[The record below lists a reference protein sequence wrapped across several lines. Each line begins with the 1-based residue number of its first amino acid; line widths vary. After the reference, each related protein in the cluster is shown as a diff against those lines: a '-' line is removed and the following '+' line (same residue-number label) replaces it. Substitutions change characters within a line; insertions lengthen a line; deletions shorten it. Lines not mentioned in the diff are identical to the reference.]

1 MTTVKHSGRHPM
13 ESIMAKLPSRPIADL
28 FRDDLNSS
36 WGKDVANQ
44 GEAQPCAKYV
54 IQAEKFILNY
64 VARLG
69 SRASEDSA
77 NTKTGNLGLSLE
89 TEKLY
94 YKRTR
99 RQAVLVVILCTSSQP
114 GQTKKHQ
121 MSIPPELR
129 ALNHQLATVPTAQLP
144 QIAPLLLR
152 NVLRCQGPLSSP
164 STNATKDDGS
174 DVFAVHK
181 LKNHVKR
188 LLEGKSA
195 EGRFAAIILVKGI
208 IDVGGWEVLREAL
221 PWVRG
226 LLAILTKP
234 DPIASKR
241 LCIITL
247 SSIFVKTHQYQ
258 SIVREI
264 TTPFLPPF
272 VTSCLALISSKS
284 TGKVLEVPASL
295 TESIFDSFS
304 TLMPRHPA
312 IFRPFAGQIR
322 QVTRV
327 YVAPTFCDGFF
338 IPESLKESARSLSV
352 LLHQTAPKNTSGEEW
367 GKNVRELVKEIH
379 TTTDQ
384 VYRAVVEDWESS
396 AGYVPQP
403 IDVNE
408 ELHGGGKSKDDYPAW
423 TGVDAGLER
432 LQGLLG
438 YLEEHFKH
446 HTATAVTVP
455 LGIVDDLLTR
465 LMSIA
470 APQPTRNGS
479 GNGGMRLHPA
489 ISREEREGLW
499 SGLPQTYIGVMEVYG
514 ILIERLQHNFTSLA
528 QGCLEQ
534 ITWTFRTGK
543 QDERYRAKAYDVIAA
558 TLPLCASGLPKPS
571 VDRLT
576 PAIISC
582 CKELRTVDE
591 VVPAMAL
598 KDSSGK
604 AISNGVANADSFLKN
619 KSILASAD
627 VCDTAVVKSAKAL
640 LPLFFTLIPQQ
651 HLEAYTRAELD
662 RTAILSHHKEAMLAS
677 VLSPFLGRNGKS
689 LPSILPHLCRAYP
702 RDAAVEA
709 LLRPRLPVIRQT
721 APVMGAPL
729 EEELDEDDDVAMD
742 DLQPVD
748 GQEELSENTNNTTT
762 TSITTIKEANYT
774 DAPITS
780 PKTSE
785 PEPNHWGTSA
795 PQNKRYARKDP
806 QNKEVAAPATSISEG
821 TPRMETTTRTT
832 VQSTT
837 TTVDVVEE
845 DSDDESVHLEAG
857 LSDSDEEEE

>member
-1 MTTVKHSGRHPM
+1 
-13 ESIMAKLPSRPIADL
+13 
-28 FRDDLNSS
+28 
-36 WGKDVANQ
+36 
-44 GEAQPCAKYV
+44 
-54 IQAEKFILNY
+54 
-64 VARLG
+64 
-69 SRASEDSA
+69 
-77 NTKTGNLGLSLE
+77 
-89 TEKLY
+89 
-94 YKRTR
+94 
-99 RQAVLVVILCTSSQP
+99 
-114 GQTKKHQ
+114 

-129 ALNHQLATVPTAQLP
+129 VLNHQLSTVPAAQLP
-144 QIAPLLLR
+144 QITPLLLR

-164 STNATKDDGS
+164 STNAAKDDDS
-174 DVFAVHK
+174 EATAVHK
-181 LKNHVKR
+181 LKNHVSR
-188 LLEGKSA
+188 LLNGKSA

-208 IDVGGWEVLREAL
+208 VDVGGWEVLREAGPL
-221 PWVRG
+221 VKG
-226 LLAILTKP
+226 LLGILTKP
-234 DPIASKR
+234 DPAASKR

-247 SSIFVKTHQYQ
+247 SSIFVMTHQYQ

-264 TTPFLPPF
+264 TTPNLPTF
-272 VTSCLALISSKS
+272 ISSCLALISSKS
-284 TGKVLEVPASL
+284 TGKLLDVPASL
-295 TESIFDSFS
+295 TESIFDAFS

-312 IFRPFAGQIR
+312 IFRPAAGQIR

-338 IPESLKESARSLSV
+338 VPESVKESARSLAV

-384 VYRAVVEDWESS
+384 VYRAVVEDWESA
-396 AGYVPQP
+396 AGYVSQP
-403 IDVNE
+403 VDVNE

-423 TGVDAGLER
+423 TGIDAGLER

-455 LGIVDDLLTR
+455 LGIIDDLLTR

-470 APQPTRNGS
+470 APQPSKNGS
-479 GNGGMRLHPA
+479 GRDGMRLHPA

-543 QDERYRAKAYDVIAA
+543 QDEKYRAKAYDVIA
-558 TLPLCASGLPKPS
+558 TVLPLCASGLPKPS
-571 VDRLT
+571 IERMTSV
-576 PAIISC
+576 IVSC
-582 CKELRTVDE
+582 CKELRTADE
-591 VVPAMAL
+591 VVPAIAL

-619 KSILASAD
+619 KSILSSAD
-627 VCDTAVVKSAKAL
+627 VYDTAVVKSAKAL

-662 RTAILSHHKEAMLAS
+662 RTAIISHHKEAMLAS

-702 RDAAVEA
+702 RDPAVEA
-709 LLRPRLPVIRQT
+709 LLRPRLPVIRQSG
-721 APVMGAPL
+721 PIMDAPL

-748 GQEELSENTNNTTT
+748 EQEELAENINNTTVT
-762 TSITTIKEANYT
+762 STTTTNEASSADAAITSI
-774 DAPITS
+774 
-780 PKTSE
+780 KTKE

-795 PQNKRYARKDP
+795 PQNKRYAKRDPENKDA
-806 QNKEVAAPATSISEG
+806 AAPAASISEG
-821 TPRMETTTRTT
+821 APRVEATTRTT

-837 TTVDVVEE
+837 TTVDVVEDE

-857 LSDSDEEEE
+857 LSDSEDEEE

>member
-1 MTTVKHSGRHPM
+1 
-13 ESIMAKLPSRPIADL
+13 
-28 FRDDLNSS
+28 
-36 WGKDVANQ
+36 
-44 GEAQPCAKYV
+44 
-54 IQAEKFILNY
+54 
-64 VARLG
+64 
-69 SRASEDSA
+69 
-77 NTKTGNLGLSLE
+77 
-89 TEKLY
+89 
-94 YKRTR
+94 
-99 RQAVLVVILCTSSQP
+99 
-114 GQTKKHQ
+114 

-129 ALNHQLATVPTAQLP
+129 VLNHQLSTVPTAQLP
-144 QIAPLLLR
+144 QITPLLLR
-152 NVLRCQGPLSSP
+152 NVLRCQGPLSAP
-164 STNATKDDGS
+164 STNAAKDDS
-174 DVFAVHK
+174 SEASAVHT
-181 LKNHVKR
+181 LKTHVSR
-188 LLEGKSA
+188 LLFGRSA
-195 EGRFAAIILVKGI
+195 EGRFAAIILAKGI
-208 IDVGGWEVLREAL
+208 IDVGGWEVLRGAL
-221 PWVRG
+221 KWVQG

-234 DPIASKR
+234 DPVASKR

-247 SSIFVKTHQYQ
+247 TSIFVKTHQYQ

-264 TTPFLPPF
+264 TTPHLSPF
-272 VTSCLALISSKS
+272 VTSCLALVSSKS

-295 TESIFDSFS
+295 TEAVLGALS

-312 IFRPFAGQIR
+312 IFRPFANQIR

-338 IPESLKESARSLSV
+338 VPESLKESARSLAV

-379 TTTDQ
+379 ATTDQ
-384 VYRAVVEDWESS
+384 VYRAVVEDWESA

-423 TGVDAGLER
+423 TGIDAGLER

-438 YLEEHFKH
+438 YLEEHFRH

-455 LGIVDDLLTR
+455 VGIIDDLLTR

-470 APQPTRNGS
+470 APQPSKNGS
-479 GNGGMRLHPA
+479 GQGGMRLHPA

-499 SGLPQTYIGVMEVYG
+499 SGLPQTYVGVMDVYG

-528 QGCLEQ
+528 QGCLDQ
-534 ITWTFRTGK
+534 ITWTFRSGK
-543 QDERYRAKAYDVIAA
+543 QDEQYRSKAYDVIA
-558 TLPLCASGLPKPS
+558 TILPLCASGLPKPS
-571 VDRLT
+571 IDRMT
-576 PAIISC
+576 SVIVAC
-582 CKELRTVDE
+582 CKELRTADE
-591 VVPAMAL
+591 VVPAIAL

-604 AISNGVANADSFLKN
+604 ATSNGVANADSFLKN
-619 KSILASAD
+619 KSILSSAD
-627 VCDTAVVKSAKAL
+627 VHDTTVVSSAKAL

-709 LLRPRLPVIRQT
+709 LLRPRLPVIRQSG
-721 APVMGAPL
+721 PVMGAPL
-729 EEELDEDDDVAMD
+729 EEELEEDDDVAMD

-748 GQEELSENTNNTTT
+748 EQEELLENIVNTTA
-762 TSITTIKEANYT
+762 TSMSTSNDATST

-780 PKTSE
+780 TKTRE
-785 PEPNHWGTSA
+785 LETNHWGTSTSA
-795 PQNKRYARKDP
+795 TNKVYTRKEPQGKD
-806 QNKEVAAPATSISEG
+806 VAAPAASISEG
-821 TPRMETTTRTT
+821 APRAETTTRTT

-837 TTVDVVEE
+837 TTATVDAVEEE

-857 LSDSDEEEE
+857 LSDSEEEEE